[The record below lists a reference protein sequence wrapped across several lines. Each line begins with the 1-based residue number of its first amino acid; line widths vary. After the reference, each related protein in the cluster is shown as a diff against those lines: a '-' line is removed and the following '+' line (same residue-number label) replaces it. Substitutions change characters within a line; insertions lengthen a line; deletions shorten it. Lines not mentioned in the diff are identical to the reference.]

1 MSRVQ
6 PKRRSA
12 LSKDAGRAARKKPPK
27 QVVSADDDWLAEQLG
42 QLDEDDG
49 VAKPTM
55 ALNTGTKKQPKVG
68 AEQSRP
74 AVSVKLN
81 YAPDCAA

>member
-1 MSRVQ
+1 MSRAP

-27 QVVSADDDWLAEQLG
+27 EVAADDWLAEQLG

-49 VAKPTM
+49 FAKAAKAPNTTKTQAKP
-55 ALNTGTKKQPKVG
+55 GV
-68 AEQSRP
+68 E
-74 AVSVKLN
+74 
-81 YAPDCAA
+81 